1 MNATSAAETG
11 SAPAQARVDARESST
26 AAPGSPSA
34 PAPLPASDVP
44 APLAENDAERASVPT
59 SMRRDD
65 LLRAYYE
72 ALLDEEAGDLRRVAA
87 RAGRKL
93 RVLQAEFERLGVRP
107 QRTLPLAPA
116 KRTA

>member
-1 MNATSAAETG
+1 M
-11 SAPAQARVDARESST
+11 
-26 AAPGSPSA
+26 
-34 PAPLPASDVP
+34 
-44 APLAENDAERASVPT
+44 PT

-72 ALLDEEAGDLRRVAA
+72 ALLDEESGDLRRVAA